1 MALSLKFKTPDD
13 ERFFMKKWLAVF
25 IAIITLA
32 LAIINGVGAWEK
44 TGAWPY
50 VALAVGAEG
59 ALVVMFSLVVLSQ
72 TWLRRLV
79 GFGLFI
85 GLAVFCVDNGK
96 TGIKAW
102 MDDVFIEEE
111 DVLRKE
117 AEILLADAA
126 KLDTLPADTKGE
138 SDMQRAADREELAA
152 LRVEQRQMQ
161 AQDKQGIE
169 TAQLSL
175 KAQGKYKGA
184 IDGIRADLTEA
195 AMDQRGAEIAGR
207 IEVLQA
213 KLDEG
218 SGQNTAV
225 SALAPAAAKRLLAA
239 EKTAQAD
246 KVRDEG
252 ANVVRL
258 LYTVE
263 GVRSFGVWAF
273 LMTSTATLTLAGL
286 AFWRKRESVPHG
298 RRATDRVKDEV
309 EDQEDAPPERERE
322 TQTDETAEVVQEETA
337 PETAEEGEDPVEQAI
352 DEAVG
357 APPKRRVGNP
367 EKAGDSTAF
376 NHDINKVDDSLPIDP
391 VGVADMERAA

>member
-1 MALSLKFKTPDD
+1 MALALKFKTPDD

-25 IAIITLA
+25 IAVITLA
-32 LAIINGVGAWEK
+32 LAVINGVGAWEK

-50 VALAVGAEG
+50 VVLAVGAEG

-85 GLAVFCVDNGK
+85 GLAIFCVDNGK

-102 MDDVFIEEE
+102 MDTVFIAEE

-117 AEILLADAA
+117 AEILLADAS

-138 SDMQRAADREELAA
+138 SDAQRAADREELAA
-152 LRVEQRQMQ
+152 LRVEQKQMQ

-169 TAQLSL
+169 AAQLSL

-195 AMDQRGAEIAGR
+195 AMEQRGAEIASR

-213 KLDEG
+213 KLDDG

-225 SALAPAAAKRLLAA
+225 SALAPAAGKRLLAA
-239 EKTAQAD
+239 EKIAQAD
-246 KVRDEG
+246 KIRDEG

-273 LMTSTATLTLAGL
+273 LMTSTATLTLGGL
-286 AFWRKRESVPHG
+286 AFWSKYG
-298 RRATDRVKDEV
+298 RRSTDRPSEETKDKP
-309 EDQEDAPPERERE
+309 DAPPQQEREAPA
-322 TQTDETAEVVQEETA
+322 DEGAEAVQEETEA
-337 PETAEEGEDPVEQAI
+337 PAET
-352 DEAVG
+352 EAVEEDLFG
-357 APPKRRVGNP
+357 ETEP
-367 EKAGDSTAF
+367 EPRKPRGPGKGGESTQF
-376 NHDINKVDDSLPIDP
+376 DRETGKMDDALKIDP
-391 VGVADMERAA
+391 TGVADMERAA

>member
-1 MALSLKFKTPDD
+1 MAISLNFKTPDD
-13 ERFFMKKWLAVF
+13 ERLFMKRWLAGF
-25 IAIITLA
+25 IAIITIA

-59 ALVVMFSLVVLSQ
+59 ALVVMFSLIVLSQ
-72 TWLRRLV
+72 TWLRRFV
-79 GFGLFI
+79 GFALFI
-85 GLAVFCVDNGK
+85 GLAIFCVDNGK

-102 MDDVFIEEE
+102 MDEVFIEEE

-117 AEILLADAA
+117 AEILMADAA
-126 KLDTLPADTKGE
+126 KLDTLPTDTKAE
-138 SDMQRAADREELAA
+138 TDAQRAADREELAA
-152 LRVEQRQMQ
+152 LRVEQKQMQ

-169 TAQLSL
+169 AAQLSL

-195 AMDQRGAEIAGR
+195 AMDQRGAEIAAR

-225 SALAPAAAKRLLAA
+225 AALAPAAAKRLLAA
-239 EKTAQAD
+239 EKIAQAD
-246 KVRDEG
+246 KIRDEG

-273 LMTSTATLTLAGL
+273 LMTSTATLTLGGL
-286 AFWRKRESVPHG
+286 AFWRKHG
-298 RRATDRVKDEV
+298 RRATDRVEDE
-309 EDQEDAPPERERE
+309 QDAPPEQERE
-322 TQTDETAEVVQEETA
+322 APAAEAPEAVQEEAEA
-337 PETAEEGEDPVEQAI
+337 PAAQEEPAIVDPVDAAI
-352 DEAVG
+352 DQATGTKPRGPAKGGE
-357 APPKRRVGNP
+357 
-367 EKAGDSTAF
+367 STAF
-376 NHDINKVDDSLPIDP
+376 DKEAGKIDDSLPIDAT
-391 VGVADMERAA
+391 GVADMERAA